1 MIDRSS
7 PVKQNIGDFVDEE
20 EKILSL
26 FKVTNIFARW
36 QIFFQG
42 DKYFFKVT
50 NIFATS
56 SSSLQGR
63 EPGNKESVTESKCSQ
78 CLTPGMSIEAV
89 SHSGPTNIEKLPF
102 KRAHFAPHEFDK
114 DAMCCLWSGFKV
126 GERHTLSYVC
136 HISETRLLFIGN
148 KWEPGQG
155 PQPLL
160 W

>member
-26 FKVTNIFARW
+26 FKVTNILSL
-36 QIFFQG
+36 
-42 DKYFFKVT
+42 FKVT
-50 NIFATS
+50 NIFAFSQIFLPFQGDKYFLTS
-56 SSSLQGR
+56 SSSLQGG
-63 EPGNKESVTESKCSQ
+63 EPGNKESVTDSKCSQ

-114 DAMCCLWSGFKV
+114 DAMCCLWSGLKA
-126 GERHTLSYVC
+126 GERHTLSCVC
-136 HISETRLLFIGN
+136 HISETRLLFIGS
-148 KWEPGQG
+148 K
-155 PQPLL
+155 
-160 W
+160 

>member
-26 FKVTNIFARW
+26 FKVTNIFAFS
-36 QIFFQG
+36 QIFLPSH
-42 DKYFFKVT
+42 KYFYLFKVT

-56 SSSLQGR
+56 SSSLQGG
-63 EPGNKESVTESKCSQ
+63 EPGNKESVTDSKCSQ

-114 DAMCCLWSGFKV
+114 DAMCCLWRGLKV
-126 GERHTLSYVC
+126 GERHTSSYVC
-136 HISETRLLFIGN
+136 HISETHLLFIGS
-148 KWEPGQG
+148 K
-155 PQPLL
+155 
-160 W
+160 